1 MNVST
6 DILRLSD
13 AASLVPGLSIAFRLA
28 MLIIQTVQVCHI
40 ESFGPL
46 TPNFVLTAQISKRNT
61 AWLQY
66 LAHLVADSLVSTAE
80 NMQGEWDNAPSGLK
94 IQLDEYEA

>member
-13 AASLVPGLSIAFRLA
+13 AASLVPGLSVAFRLA
-28 MLIIQTVQVCHI
+28 MLIIQTAQVCHLD
-40 ESFGPL
+40 SFGSL
-46 TPNFVLTAQISKRNT
+46 TPNLILTAQVSKRNT
-61 AWLQY
+61 ARLQY
-66 LAHLVADSLVSTAE
+66 LAHLVADSLVSIAE
-80 NMQGEWDNAPSGLK
+80 NMQGKWDNAPSGLK